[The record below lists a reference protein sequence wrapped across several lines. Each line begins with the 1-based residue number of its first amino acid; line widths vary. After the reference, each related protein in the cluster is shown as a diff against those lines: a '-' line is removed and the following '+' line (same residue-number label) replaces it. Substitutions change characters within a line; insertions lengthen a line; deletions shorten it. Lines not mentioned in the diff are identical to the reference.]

1 MSGTKAA
8 RYVLGGLGLGLIG
21 LGGWLVADRPDP
33 VGVLVWLAGALVLHD
48 GIIAPVV
55 LAVGLLLAGRAG
67 RGLVRGALV
76 VAGAVVLV
84 TLPALLAPRPAPNPS
99 VLPLPYGRNLLI
111 VLACVA
117 VVTGV
122 TMLVRRRRGGA
133 GRGSPVVEAG
143 ARTER
148 TADG

>member
-1 MSGTKAA
+1 MSGTNVA

-21 LGGWLVADRPDP
+21 LGGWLVADQPDP

-76 VAGAVVLV
+76 VAGAVVFL

-117 VVTGV
+117 VVTGG

-133 GRGSPVVEAG
+133 RPRPPVVEAG

-148 TADG
+148 QPDG